1 VAPAMKKQVNLLKK
15 LGAPQQLIDSF
26 VEVCEINSQL
36 PEDMRSDFPTLLE
49 EQCRKFGFH
58 DILPDGWLFRPY
70 ASAGANHRNDTAV
83 MGAEPEAPTIEQAYR
98 RGVAQGFSLCRQLVQ
113 DKREMDIERHEKRI
127 ARWRKRS
134 VQRFGSPP
142 GNEERP
148 PRKLFGGRYSI
159 SNKIRWLVLQRDQ
172 FRCVKCGQA
181 ASSTVSLE
189 VDHIVPVAKGGL
201 DTIENLQALCN
212 RCNCGKTDTTSEP

>member
-1 VAPAMKKQVNLLKK
+1 MKKQVNLLKK

-98 RGVAQGFSLCRQLVQ
+98 RGVAQGFSLCRQLVR

-127 ARWRKRS
+127 AGRKRS
-134 VQRFGSPP
+134 VQRQVSS
-142 GNEERP
+142 R
-148 PRKLFGGRYSI
+148 
-159 SNKIRWLVLQRDQ
+159 QR
-172 FRCVKCGQA
+172 G
-181 ASSTVSLE
+181 ASRESCSEADTQSRTRS
-189 VDHIVPVAKGGL
+189 GGL
-201 DTIENLQALCN
+201 SFNA
-212 RCNCGKTDTTSEP
+212 TSFGA